1 MIKRYMSIFTFLMLI
16 FPPIVLAEDNSSI
29 SLSQTPLDLNGTKIT
44 KISPNREFIYHF
56 EVKSSSKSPV
66 KNIKITDS
74 LPQELKIVKFIDPK
88 NRWLCKSSK
97 ENSIVC
103 RLKNA
108 LTSKSVEVLDV
119 VVRLNPTKDDEII
132 NSAFVND
139 YDNDVSSIKVF
150 KKDGL
155 TVSKNSLKC
164 SVDNDK
170 PKVGDVVNFLV
181 SSNKDERVVVNLD
194 ENLKFI
200 ENDRCRYDKSDLM
213 CEVEKYNDLN
223 ISAKVLDYG
232 YSISDFAL
240 LNDKKITT
248 SVPIQV
254 DRDFIPNLYFSVNSN
269 KDKVVAG
276 DHYRYKI
283 DINASSLKEDLDVV
297 RVVLTTLSEQNFKYI
312 KTSLDNCICEQNALQ
327 LNCQIDKIDKNST
340 TELIIEVEAP
350 LSGSNVSISTKI
362 TPNSSDIK
370 PIIYDQELVE
380 FDYSSDNKKDFSKTK
395 ALTTSG
401 RLINIGD
408 NIFKQDSL
416 SMLPSSKLFK
426 SFKSSTFAKLDIK
439 DDEKIIFAKLYWM
452 GKIDKNIDF
461 KKIKKA
467 KNISFKN
474 QNDKEFKTFESDL
487 DEFSWIND
495 GDYFLYRGAVDVSEY
510 LKKRASG
517 IYEVVDLQASEGFG
531 GDANWNLVVIT
542 DKNEVKDSRKKIT
555 IYDGFLGLWNS
566 KDFKS
571 SQDFQNSLNIKFED
585 FKTSLTKEPDAK
597 MFLSYID
604 GDKDGV
610 SHDNLDVLVN
620 SKNVDMDVSYTFMKE
635 QKSIDINISASSD
648 KVYMGVV
655 GLEVDIEK

>member
-44 KISPNREFIYHF
+44 KISPNQEFIYHF

-340 TELIIEVEAP
+340 IELFIEVEAP

-439 DDEKIIFAKLYWM
+439 DDEEIIFAKLYWM

-510 LKKRASG
+510 LKK
-517 IYEVVDLQASEGFG
+517 ELQ
-531 GDANWNLVVIT
+531 
-542 DKNEVKDSRKKIT
+542 
-555 IYDGFLGLWNS
+555 
-566 KDFKS
+566 
-571 SQDFQNSLNIKFED
+571 
-585 FKTSLTKEPDAK
+585 
-597 MFLSYID
+597 
-604 GDKDGV
+604 
-610 SHDNLDVLVN
+610 
-620 SKNVDMDVSYTFMKE
+620 
-635 QKSIDINISASSD
+635 
-648 KVYMGVV
+648 VYMR
-655 GLEVDIEK
+655 L

>member
-1 MIKRYMSIFTFLMLI
+1 MI
-16 FPPIVLAEDNSSI
+16 LADDNSSV

-44 KISPNREFIYHF
+44 KISPNQEFIYHF

-88 NRWLCKSSK
+88 NRWRCKNSK

-108 LTSKSVEVLDV
+108 LTSKRVEVLDV

-150 KKDGL
+150 KKEDGL

-170 PKVGDVVNFLV
+170 PKVGDVVNFSV
-181 SSNKDERVVVNLD
+181 SYDKDEKVIVNLD

-200 ENDRCRYDKSDLM
+200 ENDRCRYDKLDLM
-213 CEVEKYNDLN
+213 CEVEKDSDLN

-232 YSISDFAL
+232 YSISDFTL

-254 DRDFIPNLYFSVNSN
+254 DRDFIPNLHFSVNSDN
-269 KDKVVAG
+269 DKVVAG
-276 DHYRYKI
+276 DCYRYKI
-283 DINASSLKEDLDVV
+283 DINASSLKEDLDAV

-380 FDYSSDNKKDFSKTK
+380 FDYSSDNKKDFSQTK
-395 ALTTSG
+395 GLTTSG

-408 NIFKQDSL
+408 NIFKQESL

-439 DDEKIIFAKLYWM
+439 DDEEIIFAKLYWM

-487 DEFSWIND
+487 DEFGWIND
-495 GDYFLYRGAVDVSEY
+495 GDYFLYRGVVDVSKY

-542 DKNEVKDSRKKIT
+542 DKKEVKDSRKKIA
-555 IYDGFLGLWNS
+555 IYDGFLGLWSS
-566 KDFKS
+566 KYFKS
-571 SQDFQNSLNIKFED
+571 SKEFKNSLNIKFED
-585 FKTSLTKEPDAK
+585 FKTSLTKEPDTK

-604 GDKDGV
+604 GERDGV
-610 SHDNLDVLVN
+610 AHDNLDVLVN
-620 SKNVDMDVSYTFMKE
+620 SKNVDMDISYTFVKE
-635 QKSIDINISASSD
+635 QKSIDINISATSD